1 MHTQF
6 RERVSIALLAL
17 VLTAS
22 FAAAQNG
29 QLPLTIGGTTA
40 SAERQHNRT
49 TSVAELD
56 RDSAFTRVLPD
67 ASTKTGT
74 KNRRAAGLARN
85 RVSKFIDTLR
95 SPSPF
100 ALQSFGAGG
109 GDIDEIEPND
119 SIAQGVSLPVNVFGT
134 VRFNADIDF
143 FAFQA
148 RAGEQIT
155 VEPFAAR
162 LSRSKLI
169 ADIALFDSA
178 GRLLTS
184 AVGDENNDPLIRLTS
199 LSDQV
204 LIAGLTDADDLGGSR
219 FDYVLNIT
227 RGLDV
232 AEQEPN
238 DRTAQLLAGLPVT
251 AFGEISQRSDVDFY
265 SFEAGAGQTLIV
277 DIDAEVFGSQ
287 LDPEINLLDPETG
300 VEYFYNDQ
308 RDGDDARFNIVLP
321 YTGRYVI
328 GVGAFQKLSTGFYR
342 LNASIVPAEDAPVI
356 ATTSRLAKKLIEVTG
371 AGFTDGSVVE
381 VNGSAR
387 RTTFL
392 GSGKLQ
398 ARVKAKPGNVV
409 TVSNPPDDRRSNPL
423 VVQ

>member
-1 MHTQF
+1 MRTQLP
-6 RERVSIALLAL
+6 ERAAIALLAL

-22 FAAAQNG
+22 FAAGQNG
-29 QLPLTIGGTTA
+29 ELPLTIGGPTA

-49 TSVAELD
+49 TPVAELD
-56 RDSAFTRVLPD
+56 RDSAFTRVFPG
-67 ASTKTGT
+67 ASTKTEP
-74 KNRRAAGLARN
+74 KNRRAGGLARN

-95 SPSPF
+95 SAAPS
-100 ALQSFGAGG
+100 AGQSFGAGG
-109 GDIDEIEPND
+109 GDINEIEPND
-119 SIAQGVSLPVNVFGT
+119 SIAQGVSLPVNVFGK
-134 VRFNADIDF
+134 VRFNADVDF

-169 ADIALFDSA
+169 ADIALFDSS
-178 GRLLTS
+178 GRLLAS
-184 AVGDENNDPLIRLTS
+184 DVGDENNDPLIRLTS

-238 DRTAQLLAGLPVT
+238 DRTAQQLAGLPVT

-265 SFEAGAGQTLIV
+265 SFAAGAGQTLIV
-277 DIDAEVFGSQ
+277 DVDAEVFGSQ

-308 RDGDDARFNIVLP
+308 HDGDDPRFNIVLP

-328 GVGAFQKLSTGFYR
+328 GVGAFQNGSTGFYR
-342 LNASIVPAEDAPVI
+342 LNASIVPPEDAPVL
-356 ATTSRLAKKLIEVTG
+356 ATVSRLAKKLIEVTG

-392 GSGKLQ
+392 GPGKLQ
-398 ARVKAKPGNVV
+398 AKVKAKVGNVV
-409 TVSNPPDDRRSNPL
+409 TVSNPPDDRRSNLL

>member
-6 RERVSIALLAL
+6 RERVSIALLGL

-49 TSVAELD
+49 TPVAELD

-85 RVSKFIDTLR
+85 RVSKFLDTLR
-95 SPSPF
+95 SPSPS

-119 SIAQGVSLPVNVFGT
+119 SISQGVSLPVNVFGT
-134 VRFNADIDF
+134 VRFNADVDF

-184 AVGDENNDPLIRLTS
+184 AVGDEDNDPLIRLTS

-238 DRTAQLLAGLPVT
+238 DRTAQILAGLPVT
-251 AFGEISQRSDVDFY
+251 VFGEISQRSDVDFY

-277 DIDAEVFGSQ
+277 DIDAEVFASQ

-328 GVGAFQKLSTGFYR
+328 GVGAFQNLSTGFYR

-356 ATTSRLAKKLIEVTG
+356 ATASRLAKKLIEVTG

-381 VNGSAR
+381 VNGSAS